1 VLDMTLESRPEWI
14 EFLRRPRPATI
25 AQLFADDAK
34 RAERFSGRVGD
45 LFVDLSKHRWDD
57 DTKATLVSLA
67 EAIGVSSSRDRLFA
81 GARLNESE
89 DRAVGHLAL
98 RVPDGE
104 PALVDGQDVS
114 GELARE
120 RGRVARFAID
130 VREGRIV
137 SATGET
143 FTDVINIGIGG
154 SDLGPAMAHRA
165 LRAHRSGGVR
175 AHFVS
180 NVDPAASAELWRTL
194 DPRRT
199 LVVVSSKT
207 MTTTETLANLRAAR
221 HWLGT
226 ALGDRELDHV
236 VAVTARP
243 DVARQMGI
251 AAERI
256 FPFWEWVGGR
266 YSLASS
272 IGLSLVLAIGP
283 EAFDEMRGGMR
294 LVDEHVR
301 DAPAEHDLPLLMA
314 LLGVMY
320 ANRDGAETKVIVPYS
335 FDLARFP
342 AYVQQLDMESNGKSV
357 TSDGRPVA
365 GSTGPIVWG
374 EPGTDAQHAFFQ
386 LLHQGTRLVPVDF
399 IGFATP
405 ADPGD
410 LVGDDDR
417 HRRLLDNL
425 LAQSRALAFGRP
437 ADETSRLANAEH
449 RTFPGDRPNT
459 VILAPRL
466 TPSVLGQLVAL
477 YEWVVFFQGCLW
489 GVDSFDQWGVELG
502 KVMAE
507 ELAEP
512 TIDDRS
518 DTDAS
523 TRQLRNQLQQWAT

>member
-1 VLDMTLESRPEWI
+1 MSLESRPEWI

-25 AQLFADDAK
+25 EQLFADDPQ
-34 RAERFSGRVGD
+34 RAEKFSLRIGD
-45 LFVDLSKHRWDD
+45 LFVDLAKHRWDD
-57 DTKATLVSLA
+57 ATKAALLAVA
-67 EAIGVSSSRDRLFA
+67 EASGVRESRDRLFD
-81 GARLNESE
+81 GERLNVSE

-98 RVPDGE
+98 RAPDGR
-104 PALVDGQDVS
+104 PALVDGRDVS
-114 GELARE
+114 AEVARV
-120 RGRVARFAID
+120 RDLVARFATD
-130 VREGRIV
+130 VRDGRV
-137 SATGET
+137 LSATGET
-143 FTDVINIGIGG
+143 FTDVVSIGIGG

-165 LRAHRSGGVR
+165 LRAHRRNGPRV
-175 AHFVS
+175 HFVS
-180 NVDPAASAELWRTL
+180 NVDPAASADVFASL

-221 HWLGT
+221 HWLGG
-226 ALGDRELDHV
+226 ALGDRALEHV

-283 EAFDEMRGGMR
+283 TAFDELRAGMR
-294 LVDEHVR
+294 RIDEHVR
-301 DAPAEHDLPLLMA
+301 DAADADDVPLLMA

-320 ANRDGAETKVIVPYS
+320 ANRDGAETKAIVPYS

-357 TSDGRPVA
+357 TSDGRPVE

-386 LLHQGTRLVPVDF
+386 LLHQGTHLVPVDF
-399 IGFATP
+399 IGFAAP
-405 ADPGD
+405 ADPTD

-417 HRRLLDNL
+417 HERLLDNL
-425 LAQSRALAFGRP
+425 LAQSRALAFGRS
-437 ADETSRLANAEH
+437 AEETARLSHAEH
-449 RTFPGDRPNT
+449 RSFPGDRPNT

-466 TPSVLGQLVAL
+466 TPSILGQLIAL

-502 KVMAE
+502 KTMAE
-507 ELAEP
+507 ESSTA
-512 TIDDRS
+512 DG
-518 DTDAS
+518 S
-523 TRQLRNQLQQWAT
+523 TRLLRNQLRQWAI